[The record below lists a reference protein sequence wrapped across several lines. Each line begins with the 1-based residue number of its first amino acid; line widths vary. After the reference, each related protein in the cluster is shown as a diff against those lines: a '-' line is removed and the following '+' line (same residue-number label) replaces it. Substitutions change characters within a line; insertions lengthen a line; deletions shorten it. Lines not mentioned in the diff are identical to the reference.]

1 MSSPVSVEWEEDD
14 SANCVQ
20 EDEVEDEDVKDTT
33 GRLADGKDALVEIL
47 RFFGGSSESVTFL
60 LKSWI

>member
-20 EDEVEDEDVKDTT
+20 EDEVEDDDVKDTK
-33 GRLADGKDALVEIL
+33 GRFLIWQGALKELLA
-47 RFFGGSSESVTFL
+47 L
-60 LKSWI
+60 LKDSDGPTVW